1 MTKALTKRRSS
12 PPRRTTALTLR
23 NASFRATAA
32 QAGRAAA
39 TAGRAV
45 ARSARSV
52 ARRAGRRAVT
62 VNETAPA
69 WQETLALAG
78 GAVGGALVSAVVRH
92 KGWLEADTL
101 AYGMTAGGLGG
112 ALLLPGMYRLA
123 AGGMGAAGAAQ
134 IIYLEAQKLA
144 GEKVRKEL
152 ERLAKA
158 QTSAIAQATGKPGE
172 RAQAALPQSYDRGLV
187 FEQHLVDDA
196 ARLTD
201 ESMYAAPP
209 SYAPAYAAAP
219 M

>member
-23 NASFRATAA
+23 NASFRTTAA

-52 ARRAGRRAVT
+52 ARRAGRRVVT
-62 VNETAPA
+62 VNEPAPA

-78 GAVGGALVSAVVRH
+78 GAIGGAVVSAVVRH

-158 QTSAIAQATGKPGE
+158 ATAPATGKPGE

-209 SYAPAYAAAP
+209 SYAPVYAAAP